1 MRPDRIV
8 VGECR
13 GGETL
18 DMLQAM
24 NTGHDGSLS
33 TLHATV
39 DVIVQLDRMRDG
51 TRKVTQITEVVGMEG
66 DTVTLSDI
74 FMFDFEGLDEHGS
87 YVGEL
92 KPTGLRPMLL
102 DKLADHGVEL
112 DASIFGAPT
121 DVNADFDFSQ
131 Y

>member
-13 GGETL
+13 AGETL

-24 NTGHDGSLS
+24 NTGHDGS
-33 TLHATV
+33 V

-74 FMFDFEGLDEHGS
+74 FMFDFEGLDEHGN

-112 DASIFGAPT
+112 DANIFGGPSDT
-121 DVNADFDFSQ
+121 DADFDFSQ